1 MSGRSILVAM
11 AGAVLGMGAAIVV
24 PRFFEAPGP
33 DVRLAFS
40 ALHDIG
46 GNEGGALS
54 VAEQRRQEAWTAAT
68 SLVREQLERP
78 MSARFP
84 ELPPASLGDGK
95 PADLDARGRRRV
107 FELTSRA
114 TADHQEWSI
123 EGWVD
128 SESLA
133 GKLVKRRFS
142 VDVAADGAPKRWR
155 LLSFSIDPR

>member
-11 AGAVLGMGAAIVV
+11 AGAVLGMGAAVVV

-46 GNEGGALS
+46 GNESGALS
-54 VAEQRRQEAWTAAT
+54 VAEMRRQEAWTAAT
-68 SLVREQLERP
+68 GLVREQLERP

-84 ELPPASLGDGK
+84 ELTPMSRENGNEAELGGLR
-95 PADLDARGRRRV
+95 A

-114 TADHQEWSI
+114 TSEHQEWSVA
-123 EGWVD
+123 GWVD

-133 GKLVKRRFS
+133 GTLVKRHFN
-142 VDVAADGAPKRWR
+142 VDIAAEGAPKRWR

>member
-11 AGAVLGMGAAIVV
+11 AGAVLGMGAAVVV
-24 PRFFEAPGP
+24 PRFFQAPGP

-40 ALHDIG
+40 ALHDID
-46 GNEGGALS
+46 GNEGVALT
-54 VAEQRRQEAWTAAT
+54 VAEQRRQEAWTAAM

-84 ELPPASLGDGK
+84 ELPPPSREGEK
-95 PADLDARGRRRV
+95 SADVDARGRLRV
-107 FELTSRA
+107 FELTSR
-114 TADHQEWSI
+114 TTTNHQEWSV

-128 SESLA
+128 SESLTGA
-133 GKLVKRRFS
+133 LVKRRFS

-155 LLSFSIDPR
+155 LISFSIDPR

>member
-11 AGAVLGMGAAIVV
+11 AGAVLGMGAAVVV

-46 GNEGGALS
+46 GNEDGALS
-54 VAEQRRQEAWTAAT
+54 VAELRRQEAWTAAT

-84 ELPPASLGDGK
+84 ELTPGSRDSKPVDTGRGSL
-95 PADLDARGRRRV
+95 RV

-114 TADHQEWSI
+114 TAAHQEWSV

-128 SESLA
+128 SESPT
-133 GKLVKRRFS
+133 GTLVKRHFS

-155 LLSFSIDPR
+155 LVSLAIDPR